1 VEVELREEQEPALTP
16 LHNTVETTVPVPD
29 PKARPA
35 ILIIAPV
42 RFKFV
47 FD

>member
-1 VEVELREEQEPALTP
+1 VEVELMAEQEPALTP
-16 LHNTVETTVPVPD
+16 LHNMVETTVLVPD

-42 RFKFV
+42 RFMFV
-47 FD
+47 LD